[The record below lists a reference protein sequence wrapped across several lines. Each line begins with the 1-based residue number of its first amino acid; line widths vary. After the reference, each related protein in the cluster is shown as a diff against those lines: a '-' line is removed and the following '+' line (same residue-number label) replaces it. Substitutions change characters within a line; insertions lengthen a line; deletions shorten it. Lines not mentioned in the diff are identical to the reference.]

1 MPNEQTP
8 EKEDLRIYRGLTLS
22 DDNLPT
28 PEKQQQYLEH
38 IPPPPPWR
46 TFGLSVED
54 WNKEKANLKQSQQ
67 SKNKNDLQAQAI
79 SSTTAANGT
88 FKQSTNQIDPRAK
101 GFVANEQ
108 AIELVNA
115 ALCLRRPLLI
125 EGNPGS
131 GKTSLAYAVAC
142 ELGLPGPYRWSIVSR
157 TTLKDGLY
165 AYDAIGRLQE
175 TSRRRQKVGETS
187 EIEEPHVGDYLRL
200 GPMGMAFHQSRPGKP
215 AVLLIDEIDKSDID
229 MPNDLLHIFE
239 EGFFEIP
246 ELARLQSDSEK
257 VLPYRSQW
265 DDSDKKISIEKGFVQ
280 CKEFPLVLMTS
291 NEAREFPPA
300 FLRRCLRLSLRQ
312 PDTEEGFYTILEK
325 RFKPESL
332 KQLDEPAKE
341 LIREFLQRLKNREV
355 KLATDQLLNAV
366 YLLLQDKLTQENRQF
381 LLDTIFK
388 PL

>member
-8 EKEDLRIYRGLTLS
+8 EQKDLRIYRGLTLS
-22 DDNLPT
+22 ADSLPK
-28 PEKQQQYLEH
+28 PEEQQQHLDR

-46 TFGLSVED
+46 TFGLSVEK
-54 WNKEKANLKQSQQ
+54 WVKEAKSSLEALVKEAKSKKSQQ
-67 SKNKNDLQAQAI
+67 RAGK
-79 SSTTAANGT
+79 
-88 FKQSTNQIDPRAK
+88 IDPRAL
-101 GFVANEQ
+101 GFVASEQ
-108 AIELVNA
+108 AVELVNA

-131 GKTSLAYAVAC
+131 GKTSLAYAVAG

-165 AYDAIGRLQE
+165 GYDAIGRLQQA
-175 TSRRRQKVGETS
+175 SLLRQKVGETG
-187 EIEEPHVGDYLRL
+187 EITEPEIDIGEYLRL
-200 GPMGMAFHQSRPGKP
+200 GPMGMAFRQSRPGRP

-246 ELARLQSDSEK
+246 ELARLKSDSEDI
-257 VLPYRSQW
+257 LPYRSQRE
-265 DDSDKKISIEKGFVQ
+265 DSGEKITIEKGCVR
-280 CKEFPLVLMTS
+280 CKEFPLVFMTS

-312 PDTEEGFYTILEK
+312 PSTEDGFYKILEK
-325 RFKPESL
+325 RFDSEHL
-332 KQLDEPAKE
+332 KQLDEPARK
-341 LIREFLQRLKNREV
+341 LIQEFLDRIKKRDV

-366 YLLLQDKLTQENRQF
+366 YLLLQGNNLTQEDRKF
-381 LLDTIFK
+381 VLDTIFK
-388 PL
+388 SL

>member
-1 MPNEQTP
+1 MPSEQTP
-8 EKEDLRIYRGLTLS
+8 KQKDLRIYRGLTLS
-22 DDNLPT
+22 ADKLPT
-28 PEKQQQYLEH
+28 PQEQQQHLDH

-46 TFGLSVED
+46 TFGLSIEE
-54 WNKEKANLKQSQQ
+54 WKNEKEKEKEQEKEAKSKNSQQ
-67 SKNKNDLQAQAI
+67 SAGN
-79 SSTTAANGT
+79 
-88 FKQSTNQIDPRAK
+88 IDPRAL
-101 GFVANEQ
+101 GFVASKERVEV
-108 AIELVNA
+108 ALVNA

-131 GKTSLAYAVAC
+131 GKTSLAYAVAY

-175 TSRRRQKVGETS
+175 TSLLRQKVGEKGKIT
-187 EIEEPHVGDYLRL
+187 EPDVGNYLRL
-200 GPMGMAFHQSRPGKP
+200 GPMGMAFHQSRPGRP

-246 ELARLQSDSEK
+246 ELARLEEDSQK
-257 VLPYRSQW
+257 VLPYRSQR
-265 DDSDKKISIEKGFVQ
+265 DDSDAKIPIQKGFVQ
-280 CKEFPLVLMTS
+280 CQEFPLVLMTS

-300 FLRRCLRLSLRQ
+300 FLRRCLRLSLKQ
-312 PDTEEGFYTILEK
+312 PDTEDGFYQILEK
-325 RFKPESL
+325 RFDSEHL
-332 KQLDEPAKE
+332 KKLDEPARK
-341 LIREFLQRLKNREV
+341 LIQNFLDRIKKKDA

-366 YLLLQDKLTQENRQF
+366 YLLLQGDNLTEENRKF

-388 PL
+388 SLSG

>member
-1 MPNEQTP
+1 MPNDQTP
-8 EKEDLRIYRGLTLS
+8 EEKDLRIYRGLTLS
-22 DDNLPT
+22 ADSLPT
-28 PEKQQQYLEH
+28 AKEQQQHLDR

-46 TFGLSVED
+46 TLGLSV
-54 WNKEKANLKQSQQ
+54 KEWVKEAKSSLEALVKNNSQQ
-67 SKNKNDLQAQAI
+67 SADKIA
-79 SSTTAANGT
+79 
-88 FKQSTNQIDPRAK
+88 PRAL
-101 GFVANEQ
+101 GFVASEQ
-108 AIELVNA
+108 AVELVNA

-131 GKTSLAYAVAC
+131 GKTSLAYAVAA

-175 TSRRRQKVGETS
+175 TSRLKETSLLRQKADETGKITEPDIGE
-187 EIEEPHVGDYLRL
+187 YLRL
-200 GPMGMAFHQSRPGKP
+200 GPMGMAFHQSRPGRP

-239 EGFFEIP
+239 EGFFDIP
-246 ELARLQSDSEK
+246 ELTRLKSDSEN
-257 VLPYRSQW
+257 VFPYRSQR
-265 DDSDKKISIEKGFVQ
+265 DDSGVKISIEKGFVQ
-280 CKEFPLVLMTS
+280 CKEFPLVFMTS

-312 PDTEEGFYTILEK
+312 PDTEDGFYKILEK
-325 RFKPESL
+325 RFDSEHL
-332 KQLDEPAKE
+332 KQLDEPARK
-341 LIREFLQRLKNREV
+341 LIREFLDRIKKRDV

-366 YLLLQDKLTQENRQF
+366 YLLLQGDNLTQEKGRF

-388 PL
+388 SL

>member
-1 MPNEQTP
+1 MPSEETP
-8 EKEDLRIYRGLTLS
+8 EQNDLRIYRGLTLS
-22 DDNLPT
+22 HDNLPDSA
-28 PEKQQQYLEH
+28 EKIKHLGR
-38 IPPPPPWR
+38 IPSPPPWR

-54 WNKEKANLKQSQQ
+54 WDKKKEE
-67 SKNKNDLQAQAI
+67 SKNTQQGIN
-79 SSTTAANGT
+79 N
-88 FKQSTNQIDPRAK
+88 IDPRAL
-101 GFVANEQ
+101 GFVAKEE
-108 AIELVNA
+108 AVELVNA

-175 TSRRRQKVGETS
+175 ASLPSPKNNETGKDR
-187 EIEEPHVGDYLRL
+187 ELDIGNYLRL
-200 GPMGMAFHQSRPGKP
+200 GPMGMAFYKSRPGRP

-246 ELARLQSDSEK
+246 ELARLQTDDVE
-257 VLPYRSQW
+257 VLPYRSQR
-265 DDSDKKISIEKGFVQ
+265 DDDGIRIPIEKGFVQ
-280 CKEFPLVLMTS
+280 CQEFPLVLMTS

-300 FLRRCLRLSLRQ
+300 FLRRCLRLSLKQ
-312 PDTEEGFYTILEK
+312 PNTEDGFYDI
-325 RFKPESL
+325 L
-332 KQLDEPAKE
+332 KQRFNSHELERLDEPARK
-341 LIREFLQRLKNREV
+341 LIEEFLNRIQKRDV

-366 YLLLQDKLTQENRQF
+366 YLLLQGDNLTQEKRQF
-381 LLDTIFK
+381 LLNAIFK

>member
-1 MPNEQTP
+1 M
-8 EKEDLRIYRGLTLS
+8 
-22 DDNLPT
+22 
-28 PEKQQQYLEH
+28 
-38 IPPPPPWR
+38 
-46 TFGLSVED
+46 
-54 WNKEKANLKQSQQ
+54 
-67 SKNKNDLQAQAI
+67 
-79 SSTTAANGT
+79 
-88 FKQSTNQIDPRAK
+88 
-101 GFVANEQ
+101 GFVASEQ
-108 AIELVNA
+108 ALELVNA

-157 TTLKDGLY
+157 STLKDGLY

-175 TSRRRQKVGETS
+175 TSLLRQKVGQTS
-187 EIEEPHVGDYLRL
+187 EITEPEVGNYLRL
-200 GPMGMAFHQSRPGKP
+200 GAMGMAFHQSQPGRP

-246 ELARLQSDSEK
+246 ELARLQSDDVK
-257 VLPYRSQW
+257 VLSYRSQR
-265 DDSDKKISIEKGFVQ
+265 DESGGKITIKKGFVQ
-280 CKEFPLVLMTS
+280 CREFPLVFMTS

-312 PDTEEGFYTILEK
+312 PNTEDDFYQILEK
-325 RFKPESL
+325 RFGSKEL
-332 KQLDEPAKE
+332 KQLDKPARK
-341 LIREFLQRLKNREV
+341 LIQNFLDRIQKKDV

-366 YLLLQDKLTQENRQF
+366 YLLLQGDNLTQDERQF

-388 PL
+388 SLSG

>member
-1 MPNEQTP
+1 MPNDQTP
-8 EKEDLRIYRGLTLS
+8 EEKDLRIYRGLTLS
-22 DDNLPT
+22 ADNLPT
-28 PEKQQQYLEH
+28 PEEQQQHLDR

-54 WNKEKANLKQSQQ
+54 WNKEAKSKNSQQ
-67 SKNKNDLQAQAI
+67 S
-79 SSTTAANGT
+79 TGE
-88 FKQSTNQIDPRAK
+88 IDPRALE
-101 GFVANEQ
+101 FVASKE
-108 AIELVNA
+108 AVELVNA

-131 GKTSLAYAVAC
+131 GKTSLAYAVAY

-175 TSRRRQKVGETS
+175 TSLLRQKVGENG
-187 EIEEPHVGDYLRL
+187 EITEPDVGKYLRL
-200 GPMGMAFHQSRPGKP
+200 GPMGMAFHQSRPGRP

-246 ELARLQSDSEK
+246 ELARLEK
-257 VLPYRSQW
+257 ESQEVLPYRRQR
-265 DDSDKKISIEKGFVQ
+265 DDSDAKIPIEKGFVQ
-280 CKEFPLVLMTS
+280 CQEFPLVFMTS

-300 FLRRCLRLSLRQ
+300 FLRRCLRLSLKQ
-312 PDTEEGFYTILEK
+312 PDTEDGFYQILEK
-325 RFKPESL
+325 RFDSEHL
-332 KQLDEPAKE
+332 KQLDEPARR
-341 LIREFLQRLKNREV
+341 LIKNFLDRIQKKDA

-366 YLLLQDKLTQENRQF
+366 YLLLQGDNLTQEHRQF